1 MVMQWYDNG
10 NAVDYLRKNPT
21 ADRLQL
27 VGTDFP
33 EPYKNIPSN
42 TICQVLDVACGL
54 AYLHTH
60 KHPIIHADLKGV
72 S

>member
-33 EPYKNIPSN
+33 EPYKNIL
-42 TICQVLDVACGL
+42 TQFVRFLMLLVDWLICILTSTRL
-54 AYLHTH
+54 SM
-60 KHPIIHADLKGV
+60 PISRV
-72 S
+72 